1 MIEALKIVARRNKI
15 PIYVGIVSIV
25 FLSNVIPFHLQA
37 DDERDVFESTY
48 DDAITTTVAN
58 PSEIEHP
65 EDAVGEEIYL
75 DDEIYYEDEEA
86 QEIIIYLRQQFI
98 SESSWLFSYPY
109 DDSPMGR
116 IEEEDVWVLE
126 EDGDWLKVLRADQEM
141 KGWMNLSIYPC
152 TVHLDELLSEIAG
165 WGLSVHF
172 ENLESGFIYQFNAEM
187 MYPSASVKKAV
198 HGLYIYRQAEE
209 GYIDLNDT
217 LWGVA
222 NPNYSIREF
231 VSRNIRVSDDHAT
244 FVLLDRFG
252 LMGYLDFIE
261 ELGANRNYI
270 GSWIINSQLTVEE
283 ASIFAR
289 AIYEYMESDGTY
301 SDEFREHLL
310 NNEYPFIVSDYP
322 VASKT
327 GWYPPF
333 AWHDM
338 AIIYAPSPYA
348 LIILSARQG
357 WSDRDYEDFRVI
369 SMAFQEFNSKWFSFP
384 DNVSENRH

>member
-37 DDERDVFESTY
+37 DNEKDVFESTY
-48 DDAITTTVAN
+48 DYEIISNAHEIIETEHADVA
-58 PSEIEHP
+58 E
-65 EDAVGEEIYL
+65 GEEIYL
-75 DDEIYYEDEEA
+75 DYEVYYEVEEA
-86 QEIIIYLRQQFI
+86 QEIIIYLGQELI
-98 SESSWLFSYPY
+98 DGISWLFSNPS
-109 DDSPMGR
+109 DDAPIAR
-116 IEEEDVWVLE
+116 IEEEVVWVLE

-152 TVHLDELLSEIAG
+152 TAHFDELLSEIAG

-172 ENLESGFIYQFNAEM
+172 ENLESGFIYQFNEEV

-198 HGLYIYRQAEE
+198 HGLYIYQQAEQ
-209 GYIDLNDT
+209 GLIDLDST
-217 LWGVA
+217 VWGGD
-222 NPNYSIREF
+222 SIREF

-252 LMGYLDFIE
+252 LMGYLDFVE

-270 GSWIINSQLTVEE
+270 GSWVINSQLTVGE

-289 AIYEYMESDGTY
+289 AIFEYMESDGTY
-301 SDEFREHLL
+301 SEEFRDHLL

-338 AIIYAPSPYA
+338 AIVYAPSPYA
-348 LIILSARQG
+348 LIILSARHG
-357 WSDRDYEDFRVI
+357 WSDQDYEDFRVI
-369 SMAFQEFNSKWFSFP
+369 STAFQEFNSKWFSFP
-384 DNVSENRH
+384 DYIRENRH